1 MTDPA
6 LLVRPG
12 LPALAHIIAPGRGPT
27 ILFLPGYASDMTGGK
42 AVALAE
48 WAAARGQAMAR
59 FNYRGCGA
67 SEGAFEDASLA
78 DWRDDVIDIIDR
90 RTAGPL
96 LLVGSSMGGWLM
108 LLAALARPDR
118 IAGLVGIAP
127 APDFTDWGFSA
138 AEKATLAAQGRLERF
153 TDYGPDPL
161 VTTRRFWESGQAHR
175 LLGGPIAIDR
185 PVRLLHG
192 QRDDAVP
199 WRVSLD
205 IADRL
210 GSDDVQVTLVKDGD
224 HRLSRPADIDLL
236 IGTVDSLLA
245 RIAEMS

>member
-1 MTDPA
+1 MTDPV
-6 LLVRPG
+6 LLHRPG
-12 LPALAHIIAPGRGPT
+12 RPALAHDIMPGKGPT

-59 FNYRGCGA
+59 FDYRGCGL

-78 DWRDDVIDIIDR
+78 DWRDDVLDIIDR
-90 RTAGPL
+90 RTDGPL

-108 LLAALARPDR
+108 LLAALARPER
-118 IAGLVGIAP
+118 IAGLLGIAP

-138 AEKATLAAQGRLERF
+138 AEKATLAAHGRLERF

-161 VTTRRFWESGQAHR
+161 VTTRRFWESGQAQR
-175 LLGGPIAIDR
+175 LMGGPIAIDR

-224 HRLSRPADIDLL
+224 HRLSRPDDIGLL
-236 IGTVDSLLA
+236 IGAVDSLLT
-245 RIAEMS
+245 RIAEMP

>member
-1 MTDPA
+1 MTDHA
-6 LLVRPG
+6 FLSRSG
-12 LPALAHIIAPGRGPT
+12 RPALAYDVTSGSGPT

-48 WAAARGQAMAR
+48 WAAARGQRMTR
-59 FNYRGCGA
+59 FDYRGCGA

-78 DWRDDVIDIIDR
+78 DWRDDVLDIIDQ
-90 RTAGPL
+90 RTEGPL

-118 IAGLVGIAP
+118 VAGMVGIAP
-127 APDFTDWGFSA
+127 APDFTDWGFSD
-138 AEKATLAAQGRLERF
+138 AEKATLGAQGRLERF

-161 VTTRRFWESGQAHR
+161 VTTQRFWESGQAQR

-199 WRVSLD
+199 WQVSLD
-205 IADRL
+205 IAQRL

-236 IGTVDSLLA
+236 IGTVADLQA
-245 RIAEMS
+245 RIAETP